1 MKIARALTLA
11 LCLTLPNLALAA
23 SDEPVFA
30 ARNAAENLRAA
41 TQALTDAREARDRVS
56 ALSNT
61 IRAYEQGL
69 QAMRESLRRAAIRE
83 YSLKLQIEARRN
95 QLSQLLGVL
104 QTLERASTPLLLIH
118 P

>member
-83 YSLKLQIEARRN
+83 YSLKLQIDDFYLHQAQIVRILRIG
-95 QLSQLLGVL
+95 QLKLAVY
-104 QTLERASTPLLLIH
+104 P
-118 P
+118 